1 LCRLMTHPPS
11 RTSFVANGPGVI
23 LSCSGTIFLA
33 IIEAPGTEGVWE
45 LFDAAT
51 FDECWMIN
59 RLVHLAGSDP
69 RNAKGGLLL
78 PSWGAV
84 VRSGLTL
91 RSVPRGGS
99 AMFKV
104 VQSDLA
110 DL

>member
-1 LCRLMTHPPS
+1 MQADDATAGRRS
-11 RTSFVANGPGVI
+11 IVANGPGVVI
-23 LSCSGTIFLA
+23 SRPATIILA

-51 FDECWMIN
+51 FDECWMMN

-84 VRSGLTL
+84 IRSGLTL

-99 AMFKV
+99 AIFKV
-104 VQSDLA
+104 VQSDLRSR
-110 DL
+110 